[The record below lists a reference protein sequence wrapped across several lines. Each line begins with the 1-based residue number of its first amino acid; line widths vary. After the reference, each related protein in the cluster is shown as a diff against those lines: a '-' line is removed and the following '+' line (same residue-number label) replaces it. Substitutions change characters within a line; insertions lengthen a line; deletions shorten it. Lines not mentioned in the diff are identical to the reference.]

1 MSHDFAMHGAKPVG
15 VFTMTAEEDDG
26 KVAEHT
32 IYKWIVPW
40 EKEPST
46 P

>member
-1 MSHDFAMHGAKPVG
+1 MSHDFAMRGAKPVG

-32 IYKWIVPW
+32 ICKWIVPW